1 MTEKK
6 KRIIICG
13 SIGYGGIEKIKELRD
28 FLIKNEFLV
37 IDHIS
42 KENMDYSKI
51 DDFREKKELSKKIV
65 SHDLNYIDQAEILIV
80 ITERPSFGTA
90 IEQYYAYKKKKIII
104 IFSEDAVPTPW
115 PIRFSTYIVKSKM
128 ELIKT
133 LIKL

>member
-65 SHDLNYIDQAEILIV
+65 SHDLNYIDQVWMI
-80 ITERPSFGTA
+80 
-90 IEQYYAYKKKKIII
+90 
-104 IFSEDAVPTPW
+104 
-115 PIRFSTYIVKSKM
+115 
-128 ELIKT
+128 
-133 LIKL
+133 